1 MITGDLK
8 SKIDTIWN
16 TFHANGIAEPFT
28 VIQQITYLIFLK
40 RLDEEQSLKEKKA
53 LRLGKAIDKPIYRED
68 QSEIRWSTFKNFDPQ
83 TILEVFTKTT
93 EERPITAFEFMKN
106 VGGENAEISR
116 YFERATLA
124 NFSPYLLDRVI
135 QQIDGLDM
143 HDKDTKGD
151 LYEYLLSKLASAGT
165 MGQFRT
171 PRHIIR
177 MMIDMLAPQPND
189 TVCDPSLGTAGFLV
203 MVEEY
208 LRENHPDEFYKEE
221 FQKHLSERMF
231 TGLEFSSDMMQIAA
245 MNLILHGIEKPNL
258 MRVNALSDDNPIKE
272 EFSLILANPPFNGS
286 LDNDQ
291 VSKNILSVTKT
302 RDTEVL
308 FITLML
314 RMLKTGGRCAV
325 IVPQGLVFKTNKVY
339 KIIRKELVDRHHLQ
353 AVISMPSGVFK
364 PYAGVST
371 SVLIFTKTNSG
382 GTGKVWFY
390 NMEADGYSL
399 DDKRNKIEQDDI
411 PDILSRWKGLKEEEL
426 RARTEKSFF
435 VPVEEIRANDYD
447 LSINKYKEMDYEE
460 VAYDHPKDI
469 IRAIKALQAENQQD
483 LEALEGLLG

>member
-8 SKIDTIWN
+8 NKIDTIWD
-16 TFHANGIAEPFT
+16 TFYSNGIAEPFT

-40 RLDEEQSLKEKKA
+40 RLDEEQTLKEKKA
-53 LRLGKAIDKPIYRED
+53 LRLNKPVEKPIYRED
-68 QSEIRWSTFKNFDPQ
+68 QKEIRWSNFKNLDPQ
-83 TILEVFTKTT
+83 TILEVLTKSTSD
-93 EERPITAFEFMKN
+93 RPVNAFDFMKN
-106 VGGENAEISR
+106 VGGENAEISH
-116 YFERATLA
+116 YFDRASLA
-124 NFSPYLLDRVI
+124 NFSAYLLDKVI

-151 LYEYLLSKLASAGT
+151 LYEYLLSKLSSAGT

-177 MMIDMLAPQPND
+177 MMIDMVEPTATD

-208 LRENHPDEFYKEE
+208 LREKYPDEFYKDT
-221 FQKHLSERMF
+221 FQQHLSSQMF

-245 MNLILHGIEKPNL
+245 MNMILHGIEKPRLQRINS
-258 MRVNALSDDNPIKE
+258 LSDDNPIKE

-286 LDNDQ
+286 LDYDQ
-291 VSKNILSVTKT
+291 VSKDLLTLAKTK
-302 RDTEVL
+302 DTEVL
-308 FITLML
+308 FISLML

-325 IVPQGLVFKTNKVY
+325 VVPQGLVFKTNKAY
-339 KIIRKELVDRHHLQ
+339 KSMRKDLVDTHHLQ

-371 SVLIFTKTNSG
+371 SVLVFTKTNSG

-399 DDKRNKIEQDDI
+399 DDKRGPIENNDI
-411 PDILSRWKGLKEEEL
+411 PDLLQRWHQSEEEIK

-435 VPVEEIRANDYD
+435 VSVEEIRSNDYD
-447 LSINKYKEMDYEE
+447 LTINRYKEMVYDD
-460 VAYDHPKDI
+460 VVYDHPLDI
-469 IRAIKALQAENQQD
+469 IKSIKELQSQNQQD
-483 LEALEGLLG
+483 LETLEGLIK